1 MALTQHNTTH
11 QQTHPMMV
19 APSSRSFT
27 MPAHE
32 RHQALPSLYVSIA
45 VVFTV
50 LLAPTNAQKFEPYQL
65 NGGLVSAVAAKDF
78 VVIATDTR
86 FHGEGGY
93 DILSRDHVESRLW
106 MAGDDSSPL
115 SLHRRLATAGT
126 ARSPSLLLS
135 SLPKGTTL
143 LQSLTGMGRSPTF
156 VGSSGCNADCEALKR
171 YVQADLRSAMYFG
184 ECSTSEQQQQ
194 EKHPPVDSVAT
205 LLSQMLYSRRGFPF
219 YSFCVVAGIS
229 HDDASGD
236 GGQVYVYDAIGSY
249 EQVAVATSGTG
260 RELLQPILDG
270 KFRTV
275 SSSSGTAEK
284 GMVMAQSSTVP
295 TQVDCT
301 AEEAVSILIDAYR
314 SVSEREIGVGDKMV
328 VCVVKRHA
336 NVEKGVE
343 CTTFSVPL
351 KQH

>member
-1 MALTQHNTTH
+1 M
-11 QQTHPMMV
+11 
-19 APSSRSFT
+19 
-27 MPAHE
+27 
-32 RHQALPSLYVSIA
+32 
-45 VVFTV
+45 
-50 LLAPTNAQKFEPYQL
+50 PTNAQKFEPYQL

-115 SLHRRLATAGT
+115 SLQRRLATTGT
-126 ARSPSLLLS
+126 AAKSPSLLS
-135 SLPKGTTL
+135 SMPQGTTL
-143 LQSLTGMGRSPTF
+143 LQSLTGMARSPTF

-229 HDDASGD
+229 HNDASGD

-275 SSSSGTAEK
+275 AQVSPLGTAPAEK
-284 GMVMAQSSTVP
+284 GMVIAQSTTVP

-301 AEEAVSILIDAYR
+301 PEEAVSILIDAYR

-328 VCVVKRHA
+328 ICVVKRHA
-336 NVEKGVE
+336 DSENGVE